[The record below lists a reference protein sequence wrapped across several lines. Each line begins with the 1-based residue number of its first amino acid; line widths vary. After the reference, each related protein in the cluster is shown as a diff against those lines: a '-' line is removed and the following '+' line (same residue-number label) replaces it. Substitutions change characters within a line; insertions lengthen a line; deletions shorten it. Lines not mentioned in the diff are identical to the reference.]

1 MYRRL
6 RILLLIAATALL
18 LHAQP
23 DEISTDRPDYTE
35 STDTVGRGIGQ
46 LEGGLL
52 WTSEAPR
59 HTLTVPNA
67 LLRIG
72 IARRLELRLASD
84 GFVRESVLG
93 NGTWERN
100 SGGADLAIGAKL
112 ALVGERRLLP
122 ALSVI
127 GALSLPVGSPRF
139 SSGGYDPFFKLC
151 WSKSLPKA
159 FDAGG
164 NVVAQLATAGP
175 GTSVEQSVSLSVG
188 HKLPGGL
195 RGFWEVYRISPH
207 EAQTIADTG
216 LSRILGKNV
225 EIDVLVGHT
234 LLAQRS
240 SWFAGAGFGIRRR

>member
-1 MYRRL
+1 
-6 RILLLIAATALL
+6 
-18 LHAQP
+18 
-23 DEISTDRPDYTE
+23 
-35 STDTVGRGIGQ
+35 
-46 LEGGLL
+46 
-52 WTSEAPR
+52 
-59 HTLTVPNA
+59 
-67 LLRIG
+67 
-72 IARRLELRLASD
+72 
-84 GFVRESVLG
+84 
-93 NGTWERN
+93 
-100 SGGADLAIGAKL
+100 
-112 ALVGERRLLP
+112 
-122 ALSVI
+122 
-127 GALSLPVGSPRF
+127 LSLPVGSPRF

-216 LSRILGKNV
+216 LSRVLGKNV

>member
-1 MYRRL
+1 MRRRL
-6 RILLLIAATALL
+6 LVPLLMAAAPVL
-18 LHAQP
+18 LHGQAE
-23 DEISTDRPDYTE
+23 EISTDRPDYTE
-35 STDTVGRGIGQ
+35 STDTVGRGVGQ
-46 LEGGLL
+46 FEGGVV
-52 WTSEAPR
+52 WTSQAPS
-59 HTLTVPNA
+59 HTLRVPNG

-72 IARRLELRLASD
+72 LVRRVELRLSSD

-93 NGTWERN
+93 NGTWDRN
-100 SGGADLAIGAKL
+100 SGGADLAVGTKV
-112 ALVGERRLLP
+112 ALIDEKRLLP
-122 ALSVI
+122 ALSVT
-127 GALSLPVGSPRF
+127 GALSLPVGSERF

-216 LSRILGKNV
+216 LSKVLGKNFQ
-225 EIDVLVGHT
+225 IDVSVGHT

-240 SWFAGAGFGIRRR
+240 GWFAGAGFGIRRR